1 MAALGMAFLARDR
14 ARDETATGRRQFAAD
29 FLSIPRDQAPAV
41 AVSTT
46 YDESR
51 LDAPTIL
58 ALSALAEKA
67 QISVRTLL
75 EELQRGRV
83 LSEAVDLDEEEAEAL
98 AAKAIEQERQAEAA
112 QQAAA
117 RLSAAG
123 SGV

>member
-1 MAALGMAFLARDR
+1 M
-14 ARDETATGRRQFAAD
+14 
-29 FLSIPRDQAPAV
+29 